1 MLTIRQIL
9 VPIDFSAPS
18 RAALEHAAG
27 LAERLDA
34 TVVVLHTWEQPSY
47 FGPEGVLIAAP
58 GVVHPGLD
66 EVRRSVE
73 RELAQFVAGAAL
85 PAGTDLRVVSGRPAE
100 AILEAAAEPGIDMI
114 VMGTHGRS
122 GLARMIVGSV
132 AEAVIRHA
140 PCPVLTLRAPQGDA
154 EADET

>member
-1 MLTIRQIL
+1 
-9 VPIDFSAPS
+9 
-18 RAALEHAAG
+18 
-27 LAERLDA
+27 
-34 TVVVLHTWEQPSY
+34 
-47 FGPEGVLIAAP
+47 
-58 GVVHPGLD
+58 
-66 EVRRSVE
+66 
-73 RELAQFVAGAAL
+73 
-85 PAGTDLRVVSGRPAE
+85 
-100 AILEAAAEPGIDMI
+100 MI